1 MDYLRFV
8 RQHRRFLAFGMLVA
22 LFTSF
27 GQTYFIGLFSAEI
40 RVAFDLSHGDFGL
53 VYSLA
58 SLAAGVCLIWLGGF
72 VDRVDLRPWVAI
84 LGVAAVGACIVM
96 GIAPSVV
103 VMGIALFLLRLSCQ
117 SLLAH
122 TYMCIAPGSLDTSLS
137 HAAGLSDIAVCH
149 A

>member
-1 MDYLRFV
+1 MNYLRFV
-8 RQHRRFLAFGMLVA
+8 SQYKRFLAFGMLVA

-40 RVAFDLSHGDFGL
+40 RAAFALSHGDFGL

-72 VDRVDLRPWVAI
+72 IDRLDLRLWIAI

-96 GIAPSVV
+96 GVSPSVV
-103 VMGIALFLLRLSCQ
+103 VLSIALFLLRLSCQ
-117 SLLAH
+117 SLVDH
-122 TYMCIAPGSLDTSLS
+122 TYMTSM
-137 HAAGLSDIAVCH
+137 AR
-149 A
+149 